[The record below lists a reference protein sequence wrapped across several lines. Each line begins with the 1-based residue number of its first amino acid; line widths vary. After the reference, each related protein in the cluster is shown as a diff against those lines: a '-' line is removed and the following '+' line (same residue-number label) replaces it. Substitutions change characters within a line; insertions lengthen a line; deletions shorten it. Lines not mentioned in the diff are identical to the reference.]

1 MPMKTHELHPALVHA
16 PLVLLPLA
24 AGTDLAALVWQKRAQ
39 RRALERSGRRLWLGV
54 AGSAALAGV
63 AGMAA
68 SQQVR
73 PERRQASDMM
83 FVHGIGNA
91 ALLAAATGI
100 SLWRL
105 RRPPT
110 VVSTSLALLGVMASG
125 YTAYLGGELVYAHG
139 MGVDGNGSGPA
150 LLSRAA
156 PGALIRDALRGAAWL
171 GRRAR
176 QWIGGERALELG
188 TTARGLLAG

>member
-1 MPMKTHELHPALVHA
+1 MPMKTHELHPAVVHA

-24 AGTDLAALVWQKRAQ
+24 AGTDLTALLFQKRG
-39 RRALERSGRRLWLGV
+39 LERSGRRLWLGV
-54 AGSAALAGV
+54 AGTAALAGV

-73 PERRQASDMM
+73 PDRRASDMM
-83 FVHGIGNA
+83 YVHAVGNA

-105 RRPPT
+105 RRPPG
-110 VVSTSLALLGVMASG
+110 VVSTSLGLLGVLASG

-139 MGVDGNGSGPA
+139 VGVNGNGSGPA
-150 LLSRAA
+150 LFSRAA
-156 PGALIRDALRGAAWL
+156 PGALLRDAFRGAAWL
-171 GRRAR
+171 GRRTR
-176 QWIGGERALELG
+176 QWMRGERSLELG
-188 TTARGLLAG
+188 RGPRSLLA